1 MNFTRNMIKIAFE
14 NTTQEEL
21 YKLFTKRKL
30 DESRKLRN
38 TLYNKKYD
46 YIIKKIEKWVKKVK

>member
-1 MNFTRNMIKIAFE
+1 MIKIAFE